1 MSLIILDR
9 DGVINLDSPDF
20 IKSPEEWLPIQGSLE
35 AIGRL
40 SQAGHTIAVATNQS
54 GIGRGLYST
63 ATLAAIHAKMLASVQ
78 QYGGQIELVCFCLH
92 HPDAGC
98 ACRKPRPG
106 LFVQIGQLLQMEVS
120 QAIAV
125 GDSPR
130 DIEAARQVGC
140 TLIGVRTGNGASLV
154 QSSDIKLYDDLAA
167 WVDDFLK

>member
-20 IKSPEEWLPIQGSLE
+20 IKSPEEWLPIPGSLE

-40 SQAGHTIAVATNQS
+40 SQAGHSIAVATNQS
-54 GIGRGLYST
+54 GVGRGLYSL
-63 ATLAAIHAKMLASVQ
+63 ATLAAIHAKMLTLVQ
-78 QYGGQIELVCFCLH
+78 DHGGHIELVCFCPH
-92 HPDAGC
+92 HPDEPC
-98 ACRKPRPG
+98 ACRKPKAG
-106 LFVQIGQLLQMEVS
+106 LFWQISQLLQMDLS

-140 TLIGVRTGNGASLV
+140 TLIGVKTGNGKHLLP
-154 QSSDIKLYDDLAA
+154 SSDFALYDDLAA

>member
-9 DGVINLDSPDF
+9 DGVINLDSPGF
-20 IKSPEEWLPIQGSLE
+20 IKSPEEWLPIKGSLS

-40 SQAGHTIAVATNQS
+40 TQAGHTIAVATNQS
-54 GIGRGLYST
+54 GVGRGLYSL
-63 ATLAAIHAKMLASVQ
+63 AMLAAIHAKMLAAVQ
-78 QYGGQIELVCFCLH
+78 EHGGQIELVCFCPH
-92 HPDAGC
+92 HPDEGC

-106 LFVQIGQLLQMEVS
+106 LFAQISQLLQVEVS

-140 TLIGVRTGNGASLV
+140 TLVGVRTGNGASLV
-154 QSSDIKLYDDLAA
+154 QAPDITLYDDLAA